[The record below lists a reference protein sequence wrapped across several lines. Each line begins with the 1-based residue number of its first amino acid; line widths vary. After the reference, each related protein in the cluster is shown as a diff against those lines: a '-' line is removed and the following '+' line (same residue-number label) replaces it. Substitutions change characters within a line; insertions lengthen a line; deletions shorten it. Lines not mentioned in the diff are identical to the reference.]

1 MRVPAVFRS
10 VAAAAKKY
18 PTRNNWARASPQSS
32 GPKSYRSDLT
42 AINSSISNCHRR
54 FSASST
60 YRQIPLAKRPVSMA
74 SDPAVDKILAG
85 KYPAKKHAENVAKY
99 VRDAHPEITDGL
111 IYLES
116 TKSALLED
124 NDSEGELFSAPPPTT
139 GTAAPPPPSPRYTAL
154 ISIHYVSRRWLNPCS
169 KTPRQLPSVNVAT
182 STTSP
187 AATSQTPT

>member
-10 VAAAAKKY
+10 VAAAAKRY
-18 PTRNNWARASPQSS
+18 PTRNNWARASPQS
-32 GPKSYRSDLT
+32 DLT
-42 AINSSISNCHRR
+42 AINSNISNCHRC

-60 YRQIPLAKRPVSMA
+60 YRQIPLVKRPVSMA

-124 NDSEGELFSAPPPTT
+124 NDSEGEFFSAPSSPHGNCCLPPL
-139 GTAAPPPPSPRYTAL
+139 PPRYTAL
-154 ISIHYVSRRWLNPCS
+154 ISIHHVSRRWLNPCS